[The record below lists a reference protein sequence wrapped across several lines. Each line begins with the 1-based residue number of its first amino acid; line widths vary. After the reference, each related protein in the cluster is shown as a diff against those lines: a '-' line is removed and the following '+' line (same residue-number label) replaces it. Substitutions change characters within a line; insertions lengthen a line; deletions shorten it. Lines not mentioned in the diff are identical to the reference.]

1 MISGSLCNYSRV
13 KINEDEIENDDNS
26 NKINLQVNLL
36 SIRQ

>member
-1 MISGSLCNYSRV
+1 MISGSLWNYSRV